1 MRAIISAVSHFAPE
15 KKLTNTDLVKLVDT
29 SEEWIVTRTG
39 IKERVI
45 LDKDKGTSYMAA
57 KAAKS
62 LLEQRKI
69 DPDELDLIIV
79 ATVTPDMFFP
89 STASIVQH
97 EINATNCW
105 GYDLLV
111 GCSGFIFALI
121 TAKQFI
127 EAGQYKKVMIIGA
140 DKMSSITNY
149 KDRNTCILFGDAA
162 GAVLLEPSDDNSV
175 GIMDHI
181 FKTDGSGKEFLH
193 MPAGGSLCPA
203 TTESVA
209 KGLHYLHQDGKIVFK
224 KAVLGMCDT
233 TRKVMEKNSLSAKD
247 IKFYIPHQANIRI
260 IESVAKKLGLK
271 KEQVV
276 INIEKYGNTTAA
288 TIPMALSEVYQAG
301 LLNKGDNIIFSAF
314 GTGFSWGS
322 IFLTWAME

>member
-45 LDKDKGTSYMAA
+45 LDKDIGTSYMAA